1 MRVYLISGPCGTNAE
16 LMTTILGKDVIRDG
30 SIESGL
36 FPAYEVAN
44 WEEDDG
50 ILLASYGILVDE
62 ESPSVERPSRRFL
75 NTFF

>member
-1 MRVYLISGPCGTNAE
+1 MRVYLISGPSGTNAE

-36 FPAYEVAN
+36 FPAYEVTN
-44 WEEDDG
+44 WQEDDG
-50 ILLASYGILVDE
+50 LLLATHGILVDE
-62 ESPSVERPSRRFL
+62 DSPRAERPPRRLL